1 MFISEWSVLNTLVN
15 VSENVDVV
23 IFMSI
28 IITSGM
34 AFQKKL
40 SYDIYEAFCTK
51 PAKLCVNL
59 YTAVLL
65 RIRILLDPDLDH
77 VRSGSPDSKLGEC
90 TWEEWQK
97 DNIQY

>member
-40 SYDIYEAFCTK
+40 LYDIYEAFCTK

-65 RIRILLDPDLDH
+65 RIRILLDPYLWFSEAGFIKKSH
-77 VRSGSPDSKLGEC
+77 GHRSSIL
-90 TWEEWQK
+90 Q
-97 DNIQY
+97 IL